1 MKKIAIILVSCIMGI
16 GILLTGCSDNK
27 KNQPSTNN
35 QEGNVLAESSLLGEW
50 TLNKTSTAADQ
61 QQWQR

>member
-27 KNQPSTNN
+27 NN
-35 QEGNVLAESSLLGEW
+35 QSLENNKEENVLAESPLLG
-50 TLNKTSTAADQ
+50 
-61 QQWQR
+61 